1 MKKTF
6 LAVAALCCGIILAD
20 AAMPPAPTASAPGQT
35 QRRKRKRLTPE
46 QQMEKFGGFV
56 YKAYAGHV
64 CSVMNAQK
72 RVSDAPFD
80 WTIQQISQVLSLPMF
95 FGRTTVQGNDNFAP
109 IRAAYAEVKNT
120 GAVISVIDLPG
131 WPSLLVAPED
141 GWVQI
146 NVAALAKDDPAPEL
160 LEKRMKQELW
170 RAFVLLFGGGNS
182 AMMHGDLMRPI
193 NSLKDLDEKQNLA
206 PGPEPFNVV
215 LDGARARGITPIYRT
230 TYRQACVEGWA
241 PAPTNDFQK
250 AIFERVKSDKERGPA
265 KPIGI
270 QPPAKK

>member
-1 MKKTF
+1 MKN
-6 LAVAALCCGIILAD
+6 LLMAAILLVSGAILAD
-20 AAMPPAPTASAPGQT
+20 AAMPPAPVSHVPGQS
-35 QRRKRKRLTPE
+35 QGKRKRKRLTPE

-56 YKAYAGHV
+56 YKAYSGRV
-64 CSVMNAQK
+64 CSVMNAQR
-72 RVSDAPFD
+72 RVPDAPFD
-80 WTIQQISQVLSLPMF
+80 WTIQQIAQVLSIPMF
-95 FGRTTVQGNDNFAP
+95 FGRTSVRDNDNFSP

-120 GAVISVIDLPG
+120 GAIISVIDLPG

-141 GWVQI
+141 GWVQV
-146 NVAALAKDDPAPEL
+146 NVAALAKDNPAPEL

-182 AMMHGDLMRPI
+182 AMMSADLMRPV
-193 NSLKDLDEKQNLA
+193 NSLADLDAKPNLA

-215 LDGARARGITPIYRT
+215 LDGARARGITPVHRT

-250 AIFERVKSDKERGPA
+250 VIYDQIKADKERGPA
-265 KPIGI
+265 KPLVIA
-270 QPPAKK
+270 PPKK